1 MLYGSINFI
10 SVIPIT
16 SKNYVKGSIFTTCHC
31 KTVGRP
37 NQECSGLK
45 NTGMK
50 DSTGLQKL

>member
-16 SKNYVKGSIFTTCHC
+16 SKNYHC
-31 KTVGRP
+31 KIVGRP